1 MKKFKIISTC
11 ASLILM
17 IAMLAFGVYA
27 ASTKVS
33 FSVTGTVSFKCENVF
48 IKVAGS
54 IVENNATLPPSTQ
67 EYYYSKPTGDQKNVT
82 ELATKGLGA
91 GEFIDEDNAGKAK
104 KILTYYVEVVN
115 LHSMDINLKLDYTWI
130 CESKYNSKTN
140 TDVTKSA
147 VKVDAYYQDKTG
159 ASYDTTKNYLTGATI
174 SHSGTEIVQD
184 TIETNTTAVNF
195 GANSSR
201 LFVVTL
207 TINDDAL
214 VYKLTPNSSLKLS
227 IDASLKG

>member
-11 ASLILM
+11 ASLVLM
-17 IAMLAFGVYA
+17 LAMLAFGVYA

-33 FSVTGTVSFKCENVF
+33 LSVTGTVSFKCENVF

-67 EYYYSKPTGDQKNVT
+67 DYYFSKPASGEKSLEDLK
-82 ELATKGLGA
+82 TKGLGA
-91 GEFIDEDNAGKAK
+91 GEFVDEDNAGAAK
-104 KILTYYVEVVN
+104 KTLTYYVEVVN
-115 LHSMDINLKLDYTWI
+115 LHSMDINLKLDYTWV
-130 CESKYNSKTN
+130 CSSKYNSSTN

-147 VKVDAYYQDKTG
+147 VKVDAYYQNKTG
-159 ASYDTTKNYLTGATI
+159 ANYDATHNDLTGATI
-174 SHSGTEIVQD
+174 SHSGTQD
-184 TIETNTTAVNF
+184 TIKATTNAINF
-195 GANSSR
+195 VAKSSR

-214 VYKLTPNSSLKLS
+214 VYKLTDSLLTIS
-227 IDASLKG
+227 IDASLKE